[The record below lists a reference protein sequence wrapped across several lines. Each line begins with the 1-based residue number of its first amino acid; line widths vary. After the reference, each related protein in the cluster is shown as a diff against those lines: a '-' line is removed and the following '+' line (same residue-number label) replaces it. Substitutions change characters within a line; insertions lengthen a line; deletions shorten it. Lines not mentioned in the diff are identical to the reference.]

1 MAEEVRKLAE
11 ESARSTESINLIVAE
26 LVANASYAVTKM
38 EDVAKI
44 VDAQQQN
51 VNTIFEKYERI
62 GTSIEK
68 ADNVVQTVEESTD
81 LMQSSKKEIVSVFES
96 LSAISEE
103 NASSSEQTSSSAQ
116 MQNEKLHELTKITDR
131 LSEMANILKDEIKK
145 FTI

>member
-1 MAEEVRKLAE
+1 MNVPTRPEG
-11 ESARSTESINLIVAE
+11 
-26 LVANASYAVTKM
+26 SYPGHS
-38 EDVAKI
+38 DRAK
-44 VDAQQQN
+44 
-51 VNTIFEKYERI
+51 E
-62 GTSIEK
+62 
-68 ADNVVQTVEESTD
+68 
-81 LMQSSKKEIVSVFES
+81 KKEIVSVFES